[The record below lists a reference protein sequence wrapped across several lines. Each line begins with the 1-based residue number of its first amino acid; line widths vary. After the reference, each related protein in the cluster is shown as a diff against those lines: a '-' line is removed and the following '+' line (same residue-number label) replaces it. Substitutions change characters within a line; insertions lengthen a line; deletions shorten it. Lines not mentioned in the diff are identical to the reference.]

1 MLTRLAV
8 RGFKNLAQVD
18 IRFGP
23 LTCITGPNGAGKSN
37 LFEAIAFLA
46 ALAEL
51 PLAEAALAACRGNV
65 HGEGVDDLFFRRG
78 DQLAP
83 SMAFTAEMVVPTA
96 GQDALG
102 QPASASMTLLRYQLE
117 LGRLATTPDRPG
129 GGLEILREELSALH
143 RTTARR
149 TLGFRHK
156 KAWRESVILGRR
168 AHPYLST
175 ATEEGRRVVTI
186 HQDSGART
194 HQLDA
199 ERLPCTVLSSARS
212 AFAHPTLLIAR
223 QELAS
228 WRHLRLE
235 PSALGAPD
243 RADTTPGL
251 RPDGGHLAAT
261 LHHLGRHR
269 DRHQPGGA
277 DALYSHLASRLD
289 ALLGG
294 VRSFRVNADPAR
306 GHLDMVLTDTRG
318 TQHHARALSDGTLR
332 TLALAALEVDPNAGG
347 LVCLEEP
354 ASGIHPQG
362 MSALLAQ
369 LRALAV
375 DPKRPCGADNPLRQ
389 VILAS
394 YSPALLAGIPDDD
407 LLLARNLDGASFS
420 WKQGSWRDEDAPDDP
435 RSIPAE
441 AWDELFR
448 QQGVRG
454 PAEAPSKRDK
464 AFEDAPRKQVSL
476 FPGG

>member
-8 RGFKNLAQVD
+8 SGFKNLAQID

-46 ALAEL
+46 ALAEQ
-51 PLAEAALAACRGNV
+51 PLADAALAACRGNV
-65 HGEGVDDLFFRRG
+65 HGEGVDALFFRRG
-78 DQLAP
+78 ADQADEIQLE
-83 SMAFTAEMVVPTA
+83 AEMIVPST
-96 GQDALG
+96 GHDALG
-102 QPASASMTLLRYQLE
+102 QPASASMTLLRYLLR
-117 LGRLATTPDRPG
+117 LGRLAPTPDRPG
-129 GGLEILREELSALH
+129 GGLCVLHEELTSLH
-143 RTTARR
+143 RSTARR
-149 TLGFRHK
+149 SLGFGHK
-156 KAWRESVILGRR
+156 KAWRNSVIQGRR

-175 ATEEGRRVVTI
+175 GVEDGQRIITI

-194 HQLDA
+194 HTLPADM
-199 ERLPCTVLSSARS
+199 LPCTVLSSARS
-212 AFAHPTLLIAR
+212 AFAHPTLLLAR

-243 RADTTPGL
+243 RADTPPGL
-251 RPDGGHLAAT
+251 RTDGSHLAAT
-261 LHHLGRHR
+261 LHHMARHR
-269 DRHQPGGA
+269 DHQEPGGGE
-277 DALYSHLASRLD
+277 ALYSHLAARLD

-294 VRSFRVNADPAR
+294 VRSFHVQVDPAR
-306 GHLDMVLTDTRG
+306 GNLDMVLTDTRG
-318 TQHHARALSDGTLR
+318 TKHHARALSDGTLR
-332 TLALAALEVDPNAGG
+332 YLALAALEVDPRAAG

-362 MSALLAQ
+362 VPALLSL
-369 LRALAV
+369 LRSLAV
-375 DPKRPCGADNPLRQ
+375 DSRSPSLDDNPLRQ
-389 VILAS
+389 VILNS
-394 YSPALLAGIPDDD
+394 YSPALLAGIPDEH

-420 WKQGSWRDEDAPDDP
+420 WKQGTWRDEGAEEDP
-435 RSIPAE
+435 RSIHAE

-454 PAEAPSKRDK
+454 PAEAPSKRSK
-464 AFEDAPRKQVSL
+464 GHSEAPKKQVSL

>member
-37 LFEAIAFLA
+37 LFEAIAFLSD
-46 ALAEL
+46 LAER
-51 PLAEAALAACRGNV
+51 PLADAALAACRGNV
-65 HGEGVDDLFFRRG
+65 HGEGVDALFFRRG
-78 DQLAP
+78 DRQA
-83 SMAFTAEMVVPTA
+83 AEIHFEAEMVVPTR
-96 GQDALG
+96 GTDALG
-102 QPASASMTLLRYQLE
+102 QPAKASATLLRYSLH
-117 LGRLATTPDRPG
+117 LGRLAPTPDRPG
-129 GGLEILREELSALH
+129 GGLCILLEELIALH
-143 RTTARR
+143 RSRARR
-149 TLGFRHK
+149 ILGFSHK
-156 KAWRESVILGRR
+156 KAWRESVIRGRR

-175 ATEEGRRVVTI
+175 TLDGGWRVVTI

-194 HQLDA
+194 HQLHA
-199 ERLPCTVLSSARS
+199 EDLPCTVLSSARS
-212 AFAHPTLLIAR
+212 AFSHPTLLLAR

-228 WRHLRLE
+228 WRHLRME

-243 RADTTPGL
+243 RADTPPGL
-251 RPDGGHLAAT
+251 QSDGSHLAAT
-261 LHHLGRHR
+261 LHHLARHR
-269 DRHQPGGA
+269 DRQGEGGA

-294 VRSFRVNADPAR
+294 VRSFQVQVDPAR

-318 TQHHARALSDGTLR
+318 TRHHARALSDGTLR
-332 TLALAALEVDPNAGG
+332 TLALAALEVDPNPAG

-362 MSALLAQ
+362 VPALLAQ

-375 DPKRPCGADNPLRQ
+375 DTRQPCGPDNPLRQ

-394 YSPALLAGIPDDD
+394 YSPALLAGIPDEH

-420 WKQGSWRDEDAPDDP
+420 WRKDTWRDEDAQDDP
-435 RSIPAE
+435 RSIHAE

-454 PAEAPSKRDK
+454 PAEAPTRRGKER
-464 AFEDAPRKQVSL
+464 AQAPRKQVSL

>member
-8 RGFKNLAQVD
+8 RGFKNLAEID

-46 ALAEL
+46 ALAEQ
-51 PLAEAALAACRGNV
+51 PLADAALAACRGRV
-65 HGEGVDDLFFRRG
+65 HGEGVDALFFRRG
-78 DQLAP
+78 ADRAERIELE
-83 SMAFTAEMVVPTA
+83 AEMIVPP
-96 GQDALG
+96 GGCDALG
-102 QPASASMTLLRYQLE
+102 QPASASATLLRYELH
-117 LGRLATTPDRPG
+117 LGRLAPTPDRPG
-129 GGLEILREELSALH
+129 GGLHILREDLTALH
-143 RTTARR
+143 RSSARR

-156 KAWRESVILGRR
+156 KAWRQSVVLGRR

-175 ATEEGRRVVTI
+175 AVEAGRRVITI

-194 HQLDA
+194 HQLEA
-199 ERLPCTVLSSARS
+199 EGLPCTVLSSARS

-223 QELAS
+223 QEIAG
-228 WRHLRLE
+228 WRHLRFE

-243 RADTTPGL
+243 RADTPPGL
-251 RPDGGHLAAT
+251 QRDGAHLAAT
-261 LHHLGRHR
+261 LHHLARHR
-269 DRHQPGGA
+269 EAQSPGGA
-277 DALYSHLASRLD
+277 EALYSHLAARLD

-294 VRSFRVNADPAR
+294 VRSFHVQVDPAR
-306 GHLDMVLTDTRG
+306 GHLDMVLTDARG
-318 TQHHARALSDGTLR
+318 TAHSGRALSDGTLR

-369 LRALAV
+369 LQALAANTR
-375 DPKRPCGADNPLRQ
+375 RPCGADNPLRQ
-389 VILAS
+389 VILNS
-394 YSPALLAGIPDDD
+394 YSPALLAGIDDEH

-420 WKQGSWRDEDAPDDP
+420 WKQSTWRDEDAEDDP
-435 RSIPAE
+435 RSIHAE

-454 PAEAPSKRDK
+454 PAEAPKRSK
-464 AFEDAPRKQVSL
+464 ETSQAPRKQVSL

>member
-8 RGFKNLAQVD
+8 RGFANLAQID

-23 LTCITGPNGAGKSN
+23 LTCITGPNGAGKTN

-51 PLAEAALAACRGNV
+51 PLGEAALQACRGKV
-65 HGEGVDDLFFRRG
+65 EREGVDALFFRRG
-78 DQLAP
+78 QEQA
-83 SMAFTAEMVVPTA
+83 SEIHFEAEMIVPAEGT
-96 GQDALG
+96 DALG
-102 QPASASMTLLRYQLE
+102 QQAQASMTLLRYELH
-117 LGRLATTPDRPG
+117 LGRLAPTPDRPG
-129 GGLEILREELSALH
+129 GGLRVLHEELIALH
-143 RTTARR
+143 RSTARR
-149 TLGFRHK
+149 SLGFPHK
-156 KAWRESVILGRR
+156 KAWRQSVILGRR

-175 ATEEGRRVVTI
+175 GEVEGQRLVTI

-194 HQLDA
+194 HDLPTDK
-199 ERLPCTVLSSARS
+199 LPCTVLSSARS

-223 QELAS
+223 QEIAS
-228 WRHLRLE
+228 WRHLRFE

-243 RADTTPGL
+243 RADTPPGL
-251 RPDGGHLAAT
+251 RPDGAHLAAT
-261 LHHLGRHR
+261 LHHLARHR
-269 DRHQPGGA
+269 EAQAPGGA
-277 DALYSHLASRLD
+277 EALYSHLAARLD

-294 VRSFRVNADPAR
+294 VRSFRVQADAAR
-306 GHLDMVLTDTRG
+306 GHLDMVLTDSRG
-318 TQHHARALSDGTLR
+318 TEHHGRALSDGTLR
-332 TLALAALEVDPNAGG
+332 TLALAALEVDPNTGG

-362 MSALLAQ
+362 MPALLAQ
-369 LRALAV
+369 LQALAV
-375 DPKRPCGADNPLRQ
+375 DPRRPIGQDNPLRQ
-389 VILAS
+389 VILNS
-394 YSPALLAGIPDDD
+394 YSPALLAGIPDEH

-435 RSIPAE
+435 RSIHTE

-454 PAEAPSKRDK
+454 PAEAPTRKGKEQSQ
-464 AFEDAPRKQVSL
+464 APKKQVSL